1 MKRILSFAFAG
12 ALALAATAAPAQAQ
26 LKMGYINSQ
35 RVLAETPAFA
45 GVRTTLEREF
55 ATQRAEIDSLE
66 ARLGRADQALRSEAG
81 LTDAVRQQRQQA
93 LQQQFAAYQQRAQ
106 QIQQQVQS
114 REQELVRPVMERI
127 RGVLEEVRAA
137 GGFSFIMD
145 PPEGVIVAVDPA
157 LDVTD
162 QVVRRL
168 GGTPAPA
175 GAAAPA
181 PAGPRR
187 P

>member
-12 ALALAATAAPAQAQ
+12 ALALAAMAAPAHAQ

-45 GVRTTLEREF
+45 EVRATLEREF

-66 ARLGRADQALRSEAG
+66 ARLGRADAELRSQTT

-93 LQQQFAAYQQRAQ
+93 LQQQFAQYQQRAQ
-106 QIQQQVQS
+106 QIQQQVQT
-114 REQELVRPVMERI
+114 REQALVRPVMERI

-168 GGTPAPA
+168 GGTPAAP
-175 GAAAPA
+175 GAA